1 MYKCILKWTKYI
13 EVDCYFIREKVL
25 LTSCINTNDQP
36 ADILNLT
43 KSLRGTHFGF
53 ICDKL
58 GALNLFENYSISLIS
73 CRKTKFLVTFCLFCI
88 ITFFSNA
95 SRVSSIGGH
104 PSKSTTSKRVI
115 AILHTRSKSCS
126 IF

>member
-88 ITFFSNA
+88 ITFFFKCLKSFFY
-95 SRVSSIGGH
+95 RWSSLEVHDKQKGYCYLAYEIQ
-104 PSKSTTSKRVI
+104 
-115 AILHTRSKSCS
+115 IL
-126 IF
+126 